1 MKIYT
6 LGFTKKSAGTF
17 FGLIKDNNVRTIVD
31 VRVNNASQLAGFA
44 KKDDL
49 KFFLQEICSTG
60 YVHLPDLAPTKEMLS
75 AYRKGAIGWEKYEEQ
90 FLSLLARRNV
100 ERSISNALFEGA
112 CLLCSE
118 HEPHYCHRR
127 LVVEYLNNNKGLNL
141 EVKHLY

>member
-49 KFFLQEICSTG
+49 FFNGKFVWFDFETHFIEI
-60 YVHLPDLAPTKEMLS
+60 
-75 AYRKGAIGWEKYEEQ
+75 
-90 FLSLLARRNV
+90 
-100 ERSISNALFEGA
+100 
-112 CLLCSE
+112 
-118 HEPHYCHRR
+118 
-127 LVVEYLNNNKGLNL
+127 
-141 EVKHLY
+141 